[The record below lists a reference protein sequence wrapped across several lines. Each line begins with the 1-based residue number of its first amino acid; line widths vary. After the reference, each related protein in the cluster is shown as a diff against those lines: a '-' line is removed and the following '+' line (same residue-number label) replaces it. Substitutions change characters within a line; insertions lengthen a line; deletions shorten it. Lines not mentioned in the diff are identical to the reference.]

1 MATSLHWKLINYQFR
16 QQNKIKST
24 VAWANQLLKIYE
36 VVEWVLD
43 SWVSIEERNE
53 YWDFGSGNDK
63 KTALKKMSPMC
74 LVL

>member
-1 MATSLHWKLINYQFR
+1 M
-16 QQNKIKST
+16 
-24 VAWANQLLKIYE
+24 LKIYE